1 MTVFRTALT
10 AAALALLALALYL
23 SIALPLL
30 QEGDGVRPDAAQG
43 SAAAESGSK
52 PSGSEAPGESIAE
65 SPAPAPPESA
75 AAGGNTRFLEFHGR
89 VVDARGQ
96 PVEGALVTEERY
108 FFATTSDN
116 DGYYRLRLELP
127 SQRLPVLHF
136 LRAGYRGERVK
147 LTQTQLAE
155 QRVYQLD
162 VELAESAETLRLP
175 GWVANDLGV
184 GLEGVR
190 IEISA
195 LESDAEHDFYLTVFS
210 DQRGEFV
217 LEGVRA
223 ETRYKLTAMLAPEY
237 PIYSNLDFQVGNDAE
252 RLEIVLPS
260 LQFVNLAGMIRNP
273 EAAPVG
279 NFELYIKN
287 ISTEAHVGRIVSD
300 SSGYFTLQQFPLG
313 EVSLTSRGP
322 EFHKISG
329 ITLTA
334 ENYASLVLL
343 VDRGNRY
350 LSGWVSDENDVA
362 LEKAMV
368 TLDASRRE
376 GAVEY
381 YSYRSQTTDSSG
393 RFAFDSLAAGDYRIS
408 VYANGFDKFAAL
420 RSLGKPSDQFHV
432 RLQRSV
438 QPQPE

>member
-30 QEGDGVRPDAAQG
+30 QDDAAWPDTPKNTAATEHRDTAADKG
-43 SAAAESGSK
+43 ASSESAVERAT
-52 PSGSEAPGESIAE
+52 
-65 SPAPAPPESA
+65 PAPQEST
-75 AAGGNTRFLEFHGR
+75 AGNSNTRLLEIYGR
-89 VVDARGQ
+89 VVDSRGQ
-96 PVEGALVTEERY
+96 PVDSALVTEERY
-108 FFATTSDN
+108 FLASTSDV
-116 DGYYRLRLELP
+116 DGYYRIRLELP
-127 SQRLPVLHF
+127 SQRLPILHF
-136 LRAGYRGERVK
+136 LRAGYRGERIK
-147 LTQTQLAE
+147 LTQAQLAD
-155 QRVYQLD
+155 RRAYPLD
-162 VELAESAETLRLP
+162 IVLADSADTLRLS

-184 GLEGVR
+184 GLAGVR

-210 DQRGEFV
+210 DERGEFV

-223 ETRYKLTAMLAPEY
+223 KTRYKLTAMLAPEY
-237 PIYSNLDFQVGNDAE
+237 PIYSDLDFRVGDDPE

-260 LQFVNLAGMIRNP
+260 LQFVNLAGMIRNA

-279 NFELYIKN
+279 NFELYVKN

-313 EVSLTSRGP
+313 EISLTSRGP

-343 VDRGNRY
+343 VDRGDRF
-350 LSGWVSDENDVA
+350 LSGWVSDDNDVA

-368 TLDASRRE
+368 TLDARSRD

-381 YSYRSQTTDSSG
+381 SSYRSQTTDGSG
-393 RFAFDSLAAGDYRIS
+393 RFAFDNLAAGEYRIS

-420 RSLGKPSDQFHV
+420 RSLSKPSDEIHV
-432 RLQRSV
+432 RLRPAEQV
-438 QPQPE
+438 PTQ

>member
-23 SIALPLL
+23 WIALPLL
-30 QEGDGVRPDAAQG
+30 QEGEGAAPDAAPA
-43 SAAAESGSK
+43 SVAAE
-52 PSGSEAPGESIAE
+52 
-65 SPAPAPPESA
+65 
-75 AAGGNTRFLEFHGR
+75 GGNTAAGADASNASVAESTAPAQPESTAASGNTRVLEFHGR
-89 VVDARGQ
+89 IVDSRGQ
-96 PVEGALVTEERY
+96 SVEGALVTEERY
-108 FFATTSDN
+108 FFATTADH

-147 LTQTQLAE
+147 LTRAQLADR
-155 QRVYQLD
+155 QVYPLD
-162 VELAESAETLRLP
+162 IVLTDSTETLRLN

-195 LESDAEHDFYLTVFS
+195 LESDAAHDFFLTVFS

-237 PIYSNLDFQVGNDAE
+237 PIYSDLDFQVGVDPE
-252 RLEIVLPS
+252 RLQLVLPS
-260 LQFVNLAGMIRNP
+260 LQFVNLAGMMQNP

-279 NFELYIKN
+279 NFELYVKN

-313 EVSLTSRGP
+313 EISLTSRGA

-343 VDRGNRY
+343 VDRGDRF

-368 TLDASRRE
+368 TLDASRRD

-381 YSYRSQTTDSSG
+381 SSYRSQTTDSSG
-393 RFAFDSLAAGDYRIS
+393 RFAFDKLAAGEYRIS
-408 VYANGFDKFAAL
+408 VYANGFDKFAAS
-420 RSLGKPSDQFHV
+420 RSLSKPSDAIHV
-432 RLQRSV
+432 RLRRGQV
-438 QPQPE
+438 PTE